1 MPSAKAGVWPANVY
15 ICICKRNIYIHN
27 TLSIYTYIYTFALPL
42 FVYLVGVSNGFK
54 LGMSPTKHIMAF
66 NGYHSSFC
74 SWFEWDLRDLADNT
88 GELTWIFI
96 GKQERVHLNVSTH
109 YHQFNWVGGFQF
121 FLQSICKCVI
131 CDGGEETLSPRKGI
145 VTTTDR
151 AIFSFQLEWTTL
163 KISQVQVCNTVLVV
177 QQTIPSGNLT

>member
-1 MPSAKAGVWPANVY
+1 MPSAKAGVWPANIY
-15 ICICKRNIYIHN
+15 ICICISNIYIHM
-27 TLSIYTYIYTFALPL
+27 IRYIYIHLHCL
-42 FVYLVGVSNGFK
+42 YLCIWLAVSNGFK

-66 NGYHSSFC
+66 NGYHSSSC

-88 GELTWIFI
+88 GELIWIFI

-131 CDGGEETLSPRKGI
+131 CDGGEETLSPRKGM
-145 VTTTDR
+145 VTTTDG